1 LAGKTKKNR
10 LPTHLVGYYEDP
22 ADASADGAPLAC
34 PPGMFCPEGFTCF
47 VACLYGAAC
56 APSTYDADADA
67 CAWAVTLKHTPSS
80 RGYRGGANV
89 TCPGVMFET
98 LVPAGFYAPDPT
110 VDPRRCPAQHYC
122 PTGSFEPTRC
132 PFIARCGEEGLE
144 APDVSSAAA
153 AAFLGS
159 FFFFFAL
166 YHSSRLV
173 RAELRRFR
181 ERQRETLEAGLDA
194 ILDRRAAARG
204 SSLLGEAPPAAGGD
218 DDRSSTSTNPFV
230 VDDDDRARDL
240 PSLPRKA
247 EAERIDV
254 GFADLGLEVRAE
266 GRRLRVLD
274 GATGDA
280 RSGRVLAV
288 MGPSGAGKTSLL
300 CVLAG
305 RGDVRASVSGA
316 LSVNGETTPSLRGLR
331 SVIGFVPQ
339 EDTMCTELTVNE
351 ILLFSAA
358 TRLPRASS
366 SAFRR
371 AVVRD
376 VLRVLRIERLRHAV
390 VGDAVRRGISGGQRK
405 RVNVG
410 IELVA
415 DPTLL
420 FADEPTSGLDSA
432 TSLDVVGA
440 LHAMARR
447 GSTVAVVLH
456 QPSMQIYTLFDDVLL
471 LAPGGR
477 TAYLGAPGAASA
489 WFENLGFGVPPDWS
503 PPDFFMQILALD
515 EADARVD
522 VAREWRAGRPR
533 RPPGRRG
540 GAAPPPR
547 VAPGVA
553 AQFALQLGRAG
564 LQQRRSAAA
573 LAGDVAAQILAG
585 GGLGLLYVDFK
596 FKNLQLVNFMVSI
609 ALGMTL
615 TLAAVPT
622 LARDRA
628 VFLRECGDFG
638 GGGLA
643 PGAHVLARYVADLP
657 RLGALAVVFVLGF
670 YPLARPR
677 AGVGAYALLCA
688 CDAFAASGFGYVA
701 AACLP
706 PASAQLGALSVAL
719 LFAMFSG
726 VHPTLAAMPAAL
738 KVVHY
743 ASHDRYFVEAL
754 FVEEV
759 ARMSEAFR
767 LPPTFY
773 ADASS
778 SALAQMLN
786 YGYLVE
792 DASVY
797 WDHHKLRYINVATL
811 LGLGAVARLLAFAL
825 LLRTNAAAL
834 GRPAPLAALCL
845 RRRRGAAPPPPPP
858 RFFAEGGRSPSA
870 DVL

>member
-1 LAGKTKKNR
+1 MAAEARYAPLNAEAPQPSSRRRCCSATALARAGACLGVAVLALGLGVVVQLQVDLARMTILSREQLALEVGPNATARHIAADARAKASFAYSW
-10 LPTHLVGYYEDP
+10 LVHRATTAALRALEPAATGCAGGYYEDP

-159 FFFFFAL
+159 FFFFFML

-204 SSLLGEAPPAAGGD
+204 SSLLGEAPPAAGDD
-218 DDRSSTSTNPFV
+218 DDRSSASANPFV
-230 VDDDDRARDL
+230 VGGDDALDL

-254 GFADLGLEVRAE
+254 GFADLGLE
-266 GRRLRVLD
+266 
-274 GATGDA
+274 
-280 RSGRVLAV
+280 
-288 MGPSGAGKTSLL
+288 
-300 CVLAG
+300 
-305 RGDVRASVSGA
+305 
-316 LSVNGETTPSLRGLR
+316 
-331 SVIGFVPQ
+331 

-432 TSLDVVGA
+432 TS
-440 LHAMARR
+440 
-447 GSTVAVVLH
+447 
-456 QPSMQIYTLFDDVLL
+456 TLFDDVLL

-515 EADARVD
+515 AAGGVG
-522 VAREWRAGRPR
+522 VASGAGRPG
-533 RPPGRRG
+533 GRRA
-540 GAAPPPR
+540 GAAAR
-547 VAPGVA
+547 RRRRGSR
-553 AQFALQLGRAG
+553 RAS
-564 LQQRRSAAA
+564 RPSSRCSSAARA
-573 LAGDVAAQILAG
+573 SSSGGPRLRGGVAAQILAG

-628 VFLRECGDFG
+628 VFLRESRR
-638 GGGLA
+638 LRRA
-643 PGAHVLARYVADLP
+643 GAGRARPRQVADLP
-657 RLGALAVVFVLGF
+657 RLGRSPSSSSSASTRSRG
-670 YPLARPR
+670 R
-677 AGVGAYALLCA
+677 AGVGARAPLR
-688 CDAFAASGFGYVA
+688 
-701 AACLP
+701 
-706 PASAQLGALSVAL
+706 LGALSVAL

-825 LLRTNAAAL
+825 LLRTSAAAL

-845 RRRRGAAPPPPPP
+845 RRRRAAPPPPP
-858 RFFAEGGRSPSA
+858 RASAEGRSPSRTC
-870 DVL
+870 